1 MYPGRVELHLHLD
14 GAVTEAFAR
23 ECLERQGLEA
33 PQNLSAELAA
43 KPLCENLVDYLKC
56 FDIPLRILQYAETLE
71 KCAFD
76 LVCRLAQQGYV
87 YAELRFA
94 PASHCTKGLTQ
105 EDAVEAVLR
114 GIRAARTQHPEIG
127 IGLLL
132 CFMVG
137 GDDDHAATLA
147 AARRFLGQ
155 GVVGVDMAG
164 AEGMV
169 PMEHYRP
176 LFAQAAKEG
185 IPFTIHAGEC
195 GSWENILTA
204 LSFGAR
210 RIGHGTAAIRSAEC
224 MERLRQTGAVLE
236 CCFTSNLQTRAVA
249 SPDEHPIRAFWQAGL
264 RVTVNTDNP
273 TVSATTLA
281 AEHQALADRFGF
293 TDEEFYQMDRIA
305 LESAFA
311 EKTEKQAL
319 LTRLEALWTASES
332 DR

>member
-23 ECLERQGLEA
+23 ECLVHQGQEIPKDLGA
-33 PQNLSAELAA
+33 ALAA
-43 KPLCENLVDYLKC
+43 RPLCENLVDYLRC

-71 KCAFD
+71 RCAFD
-76 LVCRLAQQGYV
+76 LVCRLACQGLI

-94 PASHCTKGLTQ
+94 PASHCARGMSQ
-105 EDAVEAVLR
+105 QDAVEAVLR
-114 GIRAARTQHPEIG
+114 GIRAAREKHPEIQ

-137 GDDDHAATLA
+137 GDSDHAATLS
-147 AARRFLGQ
+147 AARQFLGR

-176 LFAQAAKEG
+176 LFAQAAKEE

-195 GSWENILTA
+195 GSWENIETA
-204 LSFGAR
+204 LSFGAK
-210 RIGHGTAAIRSAEC
+210 RIGHGTAAVCSAEC
-224 MERLRQTGAVLE
+224 MERLRESETALE
-236 CCFTSNLQTRAVA
+236 CCFTSNVQTRAVA
-249 SPDEHPIRAFWQAGL
+249 RPEDHPIRAFWEKGL

-281 AEHQALADRFGF
+281 AEHEALAVRFGF
-293 TDEEFYQMDRIA
+293 TDTEFYQMDRIA
-305 LESAFA
+305 LESAFVDRE
-311 EKTEKQAL
+311 EKRRL
-319 LTRLEALWTASES
+319 LARLEKLWNQN
-332 DR
+332 